1 MERILKKKIIKIL
14 GEPSFEGA
22 LGDNSFYYYG
32 AVNEKL
38 AFLKPELHDQ
48 IILELNFNN
57 NNTLNKVFIYDK
69 DNTVNVAMSDRETRY
84 YGYKDSVIKQILSN
98 FGVPGMKRGGPVI
111 GSGRADN

>member
-1 MERILKKKIIKIL
+1 M
-14 GEPSFEGA
+14 S
-22 LGDNSFYYYG
+22 
-32 AVNEKL
+32 
-38 AFLKPELHDQ
+38 
-48 IILELNFNN
+48 
-57 NNTLNKVFIYDK
+57 FIYDK